1 MATSRHAD
9 RRDRTAHPWWRPA
22 AYSAAA
28 TAAIAALF
36 TPVPA
41 LADPGAAPNAPVAVP
56 DAGARPTAL
65 GTLQLPGQGGGTQQ
79 VALHTIPG
87 AASSPVLQQIEKGRE
102 AIATMGDQLIEINA
116 DRTLATTQQTT
127 AEQQY
132 DKSVEQMQQARAD
145 AAAAAARSMIQAAGM
160 PPGAYDPQMAD
171 LDNFAR
177 LQRGEVDT
185 SQVAAVQL
193 LNAET
198 TVQLAL
204 DADTLAKQKVDE
216 LSKRYNTLNV

>member
-9 RRDRTAHPWWRPA
+9 RRNRTARPWWRPA
-22 AYSAAA
+22 GYSAAA

-41 LADPGAAPNAPVAVP
+41 FADPGDQTPTAPIAVP
-56 DAGARPTAL
+56 DPGSRPMAL
-65 GTLQLPGQGGGTQQ
+65 GTLQLPGQSNTQQ

-102 AIATMGDQLIEINA
+102 EIATMGDQLIKIND

-132 DKSVEQMQQARAD
+132 QKSVDQ
-145 AAAAAARSMIQAAGM
+145 
-160 PPGAYDPQMAD
+160 
-171 LDNFAR
+171 
-177 LQRGEVDT
+177 
-185 SQVAAVQL
+185 
-193 LNAET
+193 
-198 TVQLAL
+198 
-204 DADTLAKQKVDE
+204 
-216 LSKRYNTLNV
+216 